1 MSVFDQVVEIIK
13 ANLSLGDKVITL
25 DSNLEDDL
33 GADSIDAMQIVM
45 ELEDTFEIEIPTEA
59 AENIKTVKDLVDY
72 IENSTK

>member
-1 MSVFDQVVEIIK
+1 MSIFDQVVEIIK